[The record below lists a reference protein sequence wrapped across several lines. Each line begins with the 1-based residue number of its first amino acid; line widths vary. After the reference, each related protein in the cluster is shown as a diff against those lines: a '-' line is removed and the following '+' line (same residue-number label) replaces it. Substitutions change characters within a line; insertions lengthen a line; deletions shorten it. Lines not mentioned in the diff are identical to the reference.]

1 MKKGFTLIEVLI
13 SLVILSIIAIVS
25 TNFLQSSIDLRNQS
39 KSKVDDIKVFN
50 LGVSTIRRDLMSTVN
65 LPMRDNFG
73 NQLPNFIGSNTD
85 KKITF
90 LGFINRIDSSR
101 SSISRIEYLFD
112 DTKFIRR
119 VYFTADPYDYDDHID
134 SVIFDNIDDV
144 EISFLSDNR
153 WFTEWPAGQ
162 TAAYKI
168 PKLVKIEINDKDR
181 DFEIIIVNLSATDC
195 SYSFRNKCIP
205 RRDIF

>member
-50 LGVSTIRRDLMSTVN
+50 LGVSTIRRDLMSTIN

-181 DFEIIIVNLSATDC
+181 DFEIIINPNIDYV
-195 SYSFRNKCIP
+195 YRQ
-205 RRDIF
+205 

>member
-162 TAAYKI
+162 AAAYKI

-181 DFEIIIVNLSATDC
+181 DFEIIINPNIDYV
-195 SYSFRNKCIP
+195 YR
-205 RRDIF
+205 

>member
-112 DTKFIRR
+112 DTRFIRR

-181 DFEIIIVNLSATDC
+181 DFEIIINPNIDYV
-195 SYSFRNKCIP
+195 YR
-205 RRDIF
+205 

>member
-73 NQLPNFIGSNTD
+73 NQLPNFMGSNTD

-119 VYFTADPYDYDDHID
+119 VYFTADPYDFDDHID
-134 SVIFDNIDDV
+134 SVIFDNIEDI

-181 DFEIIIVNLSATDC
+181 DFEIIINPNIDYV
-195 SYSFRNKCIP
+195 YR
-205 RRDIF
+205 

>member
-39 KSKVDDIKVFN
+39 KSKVDDIKVFK

-181 DFEIIIVNLSATDC
+181 DFEIIINPNIDYV
-195 SYSFRNKCIP
+195 YR
-205 RRDIF
+205 

>member
-50 LGVSTIRRDLMSTVN
+50 LGVSTIRRDLMSVVN

-73 NQLPNFIGSNTD
+73 NQLPNFIGSNAD

-101 SSISRIEYLFD
+101 SSISRIEYLFF

-119 VYFTADPYDYDDHID
+119 VYFTADPYDYDDYID
-134 SVIFDNIDDV
+134 SVIFNNIEDV
-144 EISFLSDNR
+144 EISFLIDNR

-162 TAAYKI
+162 TAAYMI

-181 DFEIIIVNLSATDC
+181 DFEIIINPNIDYV
-195 SYSFRNKCIP
+195 YRQ
-205 RRDIF
+205 

>member
-1 MKKGFTLIEVLI
+1 MKKGFTLKEVLI

-50 LGVSTIRRDLMSTVN
+50 LGVSTIRRDLMSVVN

-73 NQLPNFIGSNTD
+73 NQLPNFIGSNAD

-119 VYFTADPYDYDDHID
+119 VYFTADPYDYDDYID
-134 SVIFDNIDDV
+134 SVIFNNIDDV
-144 EISFLSDNR
+144 EISFLIDNR

-162 TAAYKI
+162 TAAYMI

-181 DFEIIIVNLSATDC
+181 DFEIIINPNIDYV
-195 SYSFRNKCIP
+195 YRQ
-205 RRDIF
+205 

>member
-13 SLVILSIIAIVS
+13 SLIILSIIAIVS

-50 LGVSTIRRDLMSTVN
+50 LGVSTIRRDLMSVVN

-73 NQLPNFIGSNTD
+73 NQLPNFIGSNAD

-119 VYFTADPYDYDDHID
+119 VYFTADPYDYDDYID
-134 SVIFDNIDDV
+134 SVIFNNIDDV
-144 EISFLSDNR
+144 EISFLVDNR

-162 TAAYKI
+162 TAAYMI

-181 DFEIIIVNLSATDC
+181 DFEIIINPNIDYV
-195 SYSFRNKCIP
+195 YRQ
-205 RRDIF
+205 

>member
-50 LGVSTIRRDLMSTVN
+50 LGVSTIRRDLMSVVN

-73 NQLPNFIGSNTD
+73 NQLPNFIGSNAD

-101 SSISRIEYLFD
+101 SSISRIEYLFY

-119 VYFTADPYDYDDHID
+119 VYFTADPYDYDDYID
-134 SVIFDNIDDV
+134 SVIFNNIEDV
-144 EISFLSDNR
+144 EISFLIDNR

-162 TAAYKI
+162 TAAYMI

-181 DFEIIIVNLSATDC
+181 DFEIIINPNIDYV
-195 SYSFRNKCIP
+195 YRQ
-205 RRDIF
+205 

>member
-119 VYFTADPYDYDDHID
+119 VYFTAYPYDYDDHID

-181 DFEIIIVNLSATDC
+181 DFEIIINPNIDYV
-195 SYSFRNKCIP
+195 YR
-205 RRDIF
+205 

>member
-50 LGVSTIRRDLMSTVN
+50 LGVSTIRRDLMSVVN

-90 LGFINRIDSSR
+90 LSFINRIDSSR

-112 DTKFIRR
+112 DKKFIRR
-119 VYFTADPYDYDDHID
+119 VYFTADPYDYDDYID
-134 SVIFDNIDDV
+134 SVIFNNIDDV
-144 EISFLSDNR
+144 EISFLIDNR

-162 TAAYKI
+162 TAAFII
-168 PKLVKIEINDKDR
+168 PKLVKIEINDNDR
-181 DFEIIIVNLSATDC
+181 DFEIIIDPNIDYV
-195 SYSFRNKCIP
+195 YR
-205 RRDIF
+205 

>member
-181 DFEIIIVNLSATDC
+181 GFEIIINPNIDYV
-195 SYSFRNKCIP
+195 YR
-205 RRDIF
+205 

>member
-50 LGVSTIRRDLMSTVN
+50 LGVSTIRRDLMSVVN

-73 NQLPNFIGSNTD
+73 NQLPNFIGSNAD

-134 SVIFDNIDDV
+134 SVIFNNIEDV

-162 TAAYKI
+162 SAAYKI

-181 DFEIIIVNLSATDC
+181 DFEIIINPNIDYV
-195 SYSFRNKCIP
+195 YR
-205 RRDIF
+205 

>member
-13 SLVILSIIAIVS
+13 SLAILSIIAIVS

-168 PKLVKIEINDKDR
+168 PKLVKIEINDKER
-181 DFEIIIVNLSATDC
+181 DFEIIINPNIDYV
-195 SYSFRNKCIP
+195 YR
-205 RRDIF
+205 

>member
-101 SSISRIEYLFD
+101 SSISRIEYLFN

-144 EISFLSDNR
+144 EISFFIDNR
-153 WFTEWPAGQ
+153 WFTEWPAAQ
-162 TAAYKI
+162 TAAFII

-181 DFEIIIVNLSATDC
+181 DFEIIINPNIDYV
-195 SYSFRNKCIP
+195 YR
-205 RRDIF
+205 

>member
-73 NQLPNFIGSNTD
+73 NQLPNFIGSNSD

-168 PKLVKIEINDKDR
+168 PKVVKIEIKDKDR
-181 DFEIIIVNLSATDC
+181 DFEIIINPNIDYV
-195 SYSFRNKCIP
+195 YR
-205 RRDIF
+205 

>member
-13 SLVILSIIAIVS
+13 SLAILSIIAIVS

-144 EISFLSDNR
+144 EIFFLSDNR

-162 TAAYKI
+162 TTAYKI

-181 DFEIIIVNLSATDC
+181 DFEIIINPNIDYV
-195 SYSFRNKCIP
+195 YR
-205 RRDIF
+205 

>member
-181 DFEIIIVNLSATDC
+181 DFEIIINPNIEYV
-195 SYSFRNKCIP
+195 YR
-205 RRDIF
+205 

>member
-144 EISFLSDNR
+144 EISFLIDNR
-153 WFTEWPAGQ
+153 WFTEWPAAQ
-162 TAAYKI
+162 TAAYII

-181 DFEIIIVNLSATDC
+181 DFEIIINPNIDYV
-195 SYSFRNKCIP
+195 YR
-205 RRDIF
+205 

>member
-153 WFTEWPAGQ
+153 WFAEWPAGQ

-181 DFEIIIVNLSATDC
+181 DFEIIINPNIDYV
-195 SYSFRNKCIP
+195 YR
-205 RRDIF
+205 

>member
-144 EISFLSDNR
+144 EISFLSDNI

-181 DFEIIIVNLSATDC
+181 DFEIIINPNIDYV
-195 SYSFRNKCIP
+195 YR
-205 RRDIF
+205 

>member
-39 KSKVDDIKVFN
+39 QSKVDDIKVFN

-73 NQLPNFIGSNTD
+73 NQLPNFMGSNSD

-134 SVIFDNIDDV
+134 SVIFNNIEDV

-181 DFEIIIVNLSATDC
+181 DFEIIINPNIDYV
-195 SYSFRNKCIP
+195 YR
-205 RRDIF
+205 

>member
-50 LGVSTIRRDLMSTVN
+50 LGVSTIRRDLMSVVN

-73 NQLPNFIGSNTD
+73 NQLPNFIGSNAD

-119 VYFTADPYDYDDHID
+119 VYFTADPYDYDDYID
-134 SVIFDNIDDV
+134 SVIFNNIEDV
-144 EISFLSDNR
+144 EISFLIDNR

-162 TAAYKI
+162 TAAYMI

-181 DFEIIIVNLSATDC
+181 DFEIIINPNIDYV
-195 SYSFRNKCIP
+195 YRQ
-205 RRDIF
+205 

>member
-134 SVIFDNIDDV
+134 SVIFNNIDDL

-181 DFEIIIVNLSATDC
+181 DFEIIINPNIDYV
-195 SYSFRNKCIP
+195 YR
-205 RRDIF
+205 

>member
-50 LGVSTIRRDLMSTVN
+50 LGMSTIRRDLMSVVN

-73 NQLPNFIGSNTD
+73 NQLPNFIGSNAD

-119 VYFTADPYDYDDHID
+119 VYFTADPYDYDDYID
-134 SVIFDNIDDV
+134 SVIFNNIDDV
-144 EISFLSDNR
+144 EISFLVDNR

-162 TAAYKI
+162 TAAYMI

-181 DFEIIIVNLSATDC
+181 DFEIIINPNIDYV
-195 SYSFRNKCIP
+195 YRQ
-205 RRDIF
+205 

>member
-39 KSKVDDIKVFN
+39 KLKVDDIKVFN

-73 NQLPNFIGSNTD
+73 NQLPNFIGSNRD

-112 DTKFIRR
+112 ETKFIRR

-134 SVIFDNIDDV
+134 SVIFNNIDDV

-181 DFEIIIVNLSATDC
+181 DFEIIINPNIDYV
-195 SYSFRNKCIP
+195 YR
-205 RRDIF
+205 

>member
-50 LGVSTIRRDLMSTVN
+50 LGVSTIRRDLMSVVN

-73 NQLPNFIGSNTD
+73 NQLPNFIGSNAD

-101 SSISRIEYLFD
+101 SSISRIEYLFY

-119 VYFTADPYDYDDHID
+119 VYFTADPYDYDDYID
-134 SVIFDNIDDV
+134 SVIFNNIDDV
-144 EISFLSDNR
+144 EISFLVDNR

-162 TAAYKI
+162 TAAYMI

-181 DFEIIIVNLSATDC
+181 DFEIIINPNIDYV
-195 SYSFRNKCIP
+195 YRQ
-205 RRDIF
+205 

>member
-50 LGVSTIRRDLMSTVN
+50 LGVSTIRRDLMSVVN

-181 DFEIIIVNLSATDC
+181 DFEIIINPNIDYV
-195 SYSFRNKCIP
+195 YR
-205 RRDIF
+205 

>member
-134 SVIFDNIDDV
+134 SVIFDNIEDV

-181 DFEIIIVNLSATDC
+181 DFEIIINPNIDYV
-195 SYSFRNKCIP
+195 YR
-205 RRDIF
+205 

>member
-50 LGVSTIRRDLMSTVN
+50 LGVSTIRRDLMSVVN

-73 NQLPNFIGSNTD
+73 NQLPNFIGSNAD

-101 SSISRIEYLFD
+101 SSISRIEYLFND
-112 DTKFIRR
+112 ARFIIR
-119 VYFTADPYDYDDHID
+119 VYFTADPYDYDDYID
-134 SVIFDNIDDV
+134 SVIFNNIDDV
-144 EISFLSDNR
+144 EISFLVDNR

-162 TAAYKI
+162 TAAYMI

-181 DFEIIIVNLSATDC
+181 DFEIIINPNIDYV
-195 SYSFRNKCIP
+195 YRQ
-205 RRDIF
+205 

>member
-101 SSISRIEYLFD
+101 SSISRIEYLF
-112 DTKFIRR
+112 
-119 VYFTADPYDYDDHID
+119 
-134 SVIFDNIDDV
+134 
-144 EISFLSDNR
+144 
-153 WFTEWPAGQ
+153 
-162 TAAYKI
+162 
-168 PKLVKIEINDKDR
+168 
-181 DFEIIIVNLSATDC
+181 
-195 SYSFRNKCIP
+195 
-205 RRDIF
+205 

>member
-73 NQLPNFIGSNTD
+73 NQLPNFIGSNRD

-134 SVIFDNIDDV
+134 SVIFNNIEDV

-162 TAAYKI
+162 SAAYKI

-181 DFEIIIVNLSATDC
+181 DFEIIINPNIDYV
-195 SYSFRNKCIP
+195 YR
-205 RRDIF
+205 

>member
-50 LGVSTIRRDLMSTVN
+50 LGVSTIRRDLMSVVN

-162 TAAYKI
+162 KAAYKI

-181 DFEIIIVNLSATDC
+181 DFEIIINPNIDYV
-195 SYSFRNKCIP
+195 YR
-205 RRDIF
+205 

>member
-90 LGFINRIDSSR
+90 LGFINRLDSLR

-181 DFEIIIVNLSATDC
+181 DFEIIINPNIDYV
-195 SYSFRNKCIP
+195 YR
-205 RRDIF
+205 

>member
-73 NQLPNFIGSNTD
+73 NQLPNFIGSNRD

-119 VYFTADPYDYDDHID
+119 VFFTADPYDYDDHID

-181 DFEIIIVNLSATDC
+181 DFEIIINPNIDYV
-195 SYSFRNKCIP
+195 YR
-205 RRDIF
+205 

>member
-101 SSISRIEYLFD
+101 SSISRIEYLFY

-181 DFEIIIVNLSATDC
+181 DFEIIINPNIDYV
-195 SYSFRNKCIP
+195 YR
-205 RRDIF
+205 

>member
-13 SLVILSIIAIVS
+13 SLFILSIIAIVS

-181 DFEIIIVNLSATDC
+181 DFEIIINPNIDYV
-195 SYSFRNKCIP
+195 YR
-205 RRDIF
+205 

>member
-13 SLVILSIIAIVS
+13 SLAILSIIAIVS

-90 LGFINRIDSSR
+90 LGFINRIDSLR

-119 VYFTADPYDYDDHID
+119 IYFTADPYDYDDHID

-181 DFEIIIVNLSATDC
+181 DFEIIINPNIDYV
-195 SYSFRNKCIP
+195 YR
-205 RRDIF
+205 

>member
-50 LGVSTIRRDLMSTVN
+50 LGVSTIRKDLMSTVN

-162 TAAYKI
+162 TATYKI

-181 DFEIIIVNLSATDC
+181 DFEIIINPNIDYV
-195 SYSFRNKCIP
+195 YR
-205 RRDIF
+205 

>member
-39 KSKVDDIKVFN
+39 KLKVDDIKVFN

-134 SVIFDNIDDV
+134 SVIFNNIDDV
-144 EISFLSDNR
+144 AISFLSDNK
-153 WFTEWPAGQ
+153 WFTEWPTGQ

-181 DFEIIIVNLSATDC
+181 DFEIIINPNIDYV
-195 SYSFRNKCIP
+195 YR
-205 RRDIF
+205 